1 MNHSK
6 IWESE
11 DLKNLND
18 IISDCGGSLQ
28 GNSLYNN
35 GTKTFQIR
43 TKLDDLRENLYNSAK
58 RRNKILEVGFNAGHS
73 NLLFL
78 QANPKAEILNFDL
91 MGHKYSYPCYE
102 YLKSKYNISL
112 IQGNSMK
119 TLLEKDRE
127 VFDLIHIDGGH
138 NKKVVFSDL
147 VNCKKFAHK
156 KTIMIFDDTNWETIT
171 TILEFAIS
179 CNFIKEVDY
188 EKENFIKNKYHRIF
202 RYTYL
207 N

>member
-1 MNHSK
+1 MSSQFKHTS
-6 IWESE
+6 WGRTRSP
-11 DLKNLND
+11 KNLTGTQ
-18 IISDCGGSLQ
+18 GGAVTPVE
-28 GNSLYNN
+28 N
-35 GTKTFQIR
+35 
-43 TKLDDLRENLYNSAK
+43 LDDLRENLYNSAK
-58 RRNKILEVGFNAGHS
+58 RRKKILEVGFNAGHS

-78 QANPKAEILNFDL
+78 HANPKAEILNFDL
-91 MGHKYSYPCYE
+91 MGHKYSYPCYD

-138 NKKVVFSDL
+138 NDKVVFSDL

-156 KTIMIFDDTNWETIT
+156 RTIMIFDDTNSDSIT
-171 TILEFAIS
+171 RILEFAIS

-188 EKENFIKNKYHRIF
+188 QKENFIKNDYHRIF

-207 N
+207 H

>member
-1 MNHSK
+1 MSYST

-18 IISDCGGSLQ
+18 KISDCGGSLE
-28 GNSLYNN
+28 GNALYRN
-35 GTKTFQIR
+35 GTKTFQKR
-43 TKLDDLRENLYNSAK
+43 ENLDDLRENLYRCAK
-58 RRNKILEVGFNAGHS
+58 RKKKILEVGFNGGHS

-78 QANPKAEILNFDL
+78 HANPDAEILNFDL

-102 YLKSKYNISL
+102 YIKSKYNVSL

-138 NKKVVFSDL
+138 NDKVVFSDL
-147 VNCKKFAHK
+147 VNCKRFAHK
-156 KTIMIFDDTNWETIT
+156 NTIMIFDDTNSETIT
-171 TILEFAIS
+171 KILEFAIH
-179 CNFIKEVDY
+179 CKFIKEINY
-188 EKENFIKNKYHRIF
+188 EKENLKEIKYHRIF